1 MFCKVCGA
9 RIAQGSSFCTNC
21 GTSAPSPG
29 TNPAVPAQLTPTG
42 TAMMPIPKLEQPAS
56 QAAPVFTPRPPAV
69 PPAQPA
75 AMTPQPPPAQRQP
88 NYPPPAPPQQYA
100 PPTPVAP
107 LQYPPLP
114 IQGPQYTAA
123 PPPFAPAQSYAPPPM
138 PAPPLY
144 VTCLSGP
151 DAGKF
156 YTVVGTEAI
165 MGRVTGI
172 GQTDPGVAPQHIAV
186 CTVNQRLRFRS
197 LESAPIY
204 VNAQTMLT
212 GELIPG
218 QEFRLGASIW
228 KINIAPG
235 VPSPNLLQSMQDRLN
250 RLAGTEKLEGFS
262 LREMFSEVF
271 KKRSAEEL
279 EDYLT
284 VGTYRTT
291 PSIDKAQTGWP
302 KPWLFM
308 RVLIAVVLAYVG
320 FAVIMTTFH
329 NMKAVPAV
337 IMMGSLAVPLATVLL
352 FFELNTPRN
361 VSFYKIILLIAMGGV
376 LSLLV
381 AIIGYNLPLISE
393 LGPLS
398 PGIIEEVAKLATV
411 LLVVRQATRYKY
423 ILNGMLFGAAVGV
436 GFAVFES
443 AGYAFE
449 NLIKSNGDLDTMSF
463 VIYLRAVLAPFGHV
477 AWTAIA
483 AGALWR
489 VKMDQ
494 PLKPGMLF
502 DPKFL
507 KAFLIPVALHTLW
520 DTPLPAVVS
529 GLALVLVKEGVLGII
544 SWYVVFAMVQQGL
557 RQVKADQVHTT
568 RITLKSLQA
577 VA

>member
-1 MFCKVCGA
+1 M
-9 RIAQGSSFCTNC
+9 
-21 GTSAPSPG
+21 
-29 TNPAVPAQLTPTG
+29 
-42 TAMMPIPKLEQPAS
+42 
-56 QAAPVFTPRPPAV
+56 
-69 PPAQPA
+69 
-75 AMTPQPPPAQRQP
+75 PPPA
-88 NYPPPAPPQQYA
+88 
-100 PPTPVAP
+100 AP
-107 LQYPPLP
+107 L
-114 IQGPQYTAA
+114 AA
-123 PPPFAPAQSYAPPPM
+123 PPPPQAGLPA
-138 PAPPLY
+138 LY

-156 YTVVGTEAI
+156 YTVLATETIVG
-165 MGRVTGI
+165 RSTGI
-172 GQTDPGVAPQHIAV
+172 GQVDPLVAPQHAALSAV
-186 CTVNQRLRFRS
+186 NNRLRFRALS
-197 LESAPIY
+197 PNPVF
-204 VNAQTMLT
+204 VNAQPYSS
-212 GELIPG
+212 GELLPG
-218 QEFRLGASIW
+218 QEFRIGSSIW
-228 KINIAPG
+228 RVNA
-235 VPSPNLLQSMQDRLN
+235 SPAHQAGSLLQSMQEQLN

-308 RVLIAVVLAYVG
+308 RVLAAIVLAYVL
-320 FAVIMTTFH
+320 FVIVMTNFH
-329 NMKAVPAV
+329 NIKAVPAV

-361 VSFYKIILLIAMGGV
+361 VSFYKIVLLISMGGA

-381 AIIGYNLPLISE
+381 AVIGYDLPVLGE

-398 PGIIEEVAKLATV
+398 PGIVEEVSKLAAV
-411 LLVVRQATRYKY
+411 FLVMRGAAAGARYKY

-443 AGYAFE
+443 MGYAFE
-449 NLIKSNGDLDTMSF
+449 MLLRARSIEVMSY
-463 VIYLRAVLAPFGHV
+463 VIYLRAAMSPFGHV

-489 VKMDQ
+489 VKKDQ
-494 PLKPGMLF
+494 PLRIKMVL

-507 KAFLIPVALHTLW
+507 RAFIIPVALHTLW
-520 DTPLPAVVS
+520 DTPVHIPFF
-529 GLALVLVKEGVLGII
+529 VKEIVLGVV

-557 RQVKADQVHTT
+557 RQVKADQVRTT
-568 RITLKSLQA
+568 SITLRSIQA